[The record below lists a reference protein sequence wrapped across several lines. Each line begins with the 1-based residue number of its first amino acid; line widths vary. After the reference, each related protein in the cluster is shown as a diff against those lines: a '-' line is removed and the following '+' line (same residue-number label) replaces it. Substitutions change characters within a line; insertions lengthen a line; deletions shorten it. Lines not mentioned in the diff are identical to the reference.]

1 LKDLE
6 FLDISYCKKVTDV
19 GMANFSGKT
28 LPLSGIVVNGLYNIS
43 SLGLSQLIGCC
54 TNTLVDFEA
63 AFLY

>member
-1 LKDLE
+1 
-6 FLDISYCKKVTDV
+6 V
-19 GMANFSGKT
+19 GMANFTGKT
-28 LPLSGIVVNGLYNIS
+28 LPLNGIVVNGLYNIS